1 MRRNGWNWQF
11 GRVSSASVVSALV
24 LVLSLDIALSKNSTL
39 AQIVPD
45 RTLGKESSVVNRI
58 DALNERIDGGATRGE
73 NLFHSFQEFNVGE
86 GRGVYFANPEGI
98 TNILSRVTGG
108 NPSHILG
115 RLGVLGG
122 ANLFLLNPNG
132 ILFGANS
139 SLDISGSFVAT
150 TADGIQLGENGFFS
164 ATEPQKSRLLSVS
177 PGVLFFEQAANTPG
191 VIVNRGSLAV
201 GKDLTFSA
209 DNLDLQGQL
218 VAGGDLTLRA
228 LNTVQIRDSAI
239 NPFVAAAKGD
249 LLVQGNQKVDIFAL
263 NHPASGLFS
272 GKDLVLRSANTV
284 GGDAH
289 FWSGGNFRVE
299 RLERN
304 LGNLYSPHDPVIR
317 SLGDVSFDSYIGTS
331 LHILAAGK
339 VEIPGFIRITGADP
353 VNGLAETVTL
363 SDGTTV
369 LINGKSEPTL
379 DIRAGINPKVVGSFS
394 FNPTDYFPF
403 NSNFIFNPN
412 IDNPPD
418 LSTSPTNANI
428 NVGTIIF
435 SDVSGKDGK
444 VLLTNQY
451 QPNLELNGNIEI
463 SSTLNGVA
471 ISTSGVDSGGLVA
484 IDSRGNIK
492 VNGSII
498 ASSFPLGFL
507 PSSLPIFQGNGGNV
521 TLLANN
527 NINFASQ
534 FAIFSNGL
542 IGGNITLK
550 SQGVIAFNSGKIDN
564 SSYTSVPGSKGGD
577 IDITA
582 GSLSL
587 INGAGLISRTFGQG
601 NGGNINIMTGSLN
614 VTNRA
619 RLDSSTFGKGDAGN
633 ITIQADEAVVFTEIA
648 TVFSNVESGAE
659 GNGGDID
666 IKAGSLSILNGS
678 QLQTIVDDNDGI
690 DTLSPG
696 KGKAGNINIDVRDTI
711 NISGQSNGF
720 FSRLASTIQSET
732 TGHAGSI
739 TLKADSISL
748 TGGADLSTSTSGQG
762 DAGDVFIQ
770 ANNLVVLAENSF
782 IFSTV
787 EAGGI
792 GNAGNVDIQAG
803 SLTLTKG
810 SQIQTLINKA
820 KETQPAG
827 KGNAG
832 KINIDVGGTV
842 TVTGVGID
850 PSAIISRV
858 NAGASGN
865 GGEIDIKARSLSVT
879 DGGQLNSTTIGVG
892 QSNAGNITIDASDTI
907 SFDGRGSNGSP
918 SGIGSLVGS
927 KVIGN
932 GGNVEITTGSLSI
945 ANGALIGT
953 AILGKG
959 NAGNISIRANETV
972 SIDGVDFAGFSS
984 GLNSTLQQGA
994 QGKGGEIE
1002 IVTGS
1007 LSVTNGASINTST
1020 FGDGDA
1026 GNVFVQATDSISVN
1040 SGAQLRTDTFGQGN
1054 AGNVTI
1060 NALNATVSF
1069 DGQFFNGQSLLPSG
1083 IVTIVQRGST
1093 GDGGNITVKAR
1104 SLFITNG
1111 AQLSSLTAGKGK
1123 AGNVFIDTGNLI
1135 SLDNQALIVSSVART
1150 AVGDGG
1156 KVEIKADSLS
1166 LNNRSEI
1173 LTGTAGE
1180 GKAGDV
1186 SVQVDDAISLANRS
1200 GILSSVETG
1209 GEGIGGDIDIQSQ
1222 SLSLTDGSQVQ
1233 TILFRT
1239 QNGFP
1244 GGKGSAGNIEVNVTD
1259 FVNLSGVSPDGFSS
1273 GLFASTERGASGS
1286 AGTITI
1292 TTGDFRVAD
1301 GAVVNTLTANEGN
1314 ANNIT
1319 INANTFEATGGGQVV
1334 TTTRSSGQ
1342 AGNITLNI
1350 ADKTTLSGSDPNFS
1364 NRLAQ
1369 FGEDVVNNQGA
1380 ESGLYANTA
1389 PNSTGIGGNIILN
1402 TGSLNLSDRAQISAL
1417 SQGQSNAGTITI
1429 NANGAIDLT
1438 NSDITTSAE
1447 QASGGAINLTAQDI
1461 RLHGDSDIRTNV
1473 NVGAGG
1479 GGDITLTADSI
1490 IAYDDSDILAF
1501 ARDGRGGN
1509 ITLATPVF
1517 FGSQFQSAPEGTDPD
1532 NLDGNNRVDI
1542 NASGAVGGVISLPDL
1557 TFIQNNLT
1565 ELPANVINTEDLIA
1579 NSCVVPNRQQAG
1591 TFIITGSGGL
1601 PVRPGDVS
1609 ISPYPTGDVRTVPND
1624 ESSRPWTIGDP
1635 IVEPQGVYRLPNGQ
1649 LVMSRECSQ

>member
-11 GRVSSASVVSALV
+11 GIVGSASVVSALA
-24 LVLSLDIALSKNSTL
+24 LFLSLEIAFDENRTL
-39 AQIVPD
+39 AQVVPD
-45 RTLGKESSVVNRI
+45 GTLGKESSVVNRI

-164 ATEPQKSRLLSVS
+164 ATEPENSRLLSVS

-209 DNLDLQGQL
+209 DNLDLQGQIL
-218 VAGGDLTLRA
+218 AGGDLTLQA
-228 LNTVQIRDSAI
+228 LNKVQIRDSAV
-239 NPFVAAAKGD
+239 NPFIAAAKGD

-272 GKDLVLRSANTV
+272 GGDLLLRSANTV

-289 FWSGGNFRVE
+289 FWSGGNFRIE
-299 RLERN
+299 QLDRN
-304 LGNLYSPHDPVIR
+304 LGNLYSPYDPVIR

-339 VEIPGFIRITGADP
+339 VEIPGFIQITGADP

-369 LINGKSEPTL
+369 SINGKSEPTL
-379 DIRAGINPKVVGSFS
+379 DIRAGVDPKVVGSFS

-412 IDNPPD
+412 INNPPD
-418 LSTSPTNANI
+418 LSVFPTSANI
-428 NVGTIIF
+428 NLGTVIF
-435 SDVSGKDGK
+435 SDISGKEGK

-451 QPNLELNGNIEI
+451 QPNP
-463 SSTLNGVA
+463 TLNGHIQLSA
-471 ISTSGVDSGGLVA
+471 TLEGLASSTNGFENGGFVA
-484 IDSRGNIK
+484 IDSKSDIT
-492 VNGSII
+492 VNGIIQASAFSIPN
-498 ASSFPLGFL
+498 SNGNVTFL
-507 PSSLPIFQGNGGNV
+507 GNGGNV
-521 TLLANN
+521 ALLAGG
-527 NINFASQ
+527 NINLTPNSS
-534 FAIFSNGL
+534 ILVEGL

-550 SQGVIAFNSGKIDN
+550 SQANILATGSSLTSN
-564 SSYTSVPGSKGGD
+564 SSTPTANSKGGD
-577 IDITA
+577 ITITTNNGSIFFVNSRIVSSGLSGGNITLNSGEEIAFNGVIDASALRVSEAFVGNGGNIIVIADDSIKLLKSDILSLGLLGGNIGFDSEKSISFNISNIANSSFAPELSLKGGDINITAQSLFFENIAFFTGTYGRANAGNININVSNAANFSGLAQLRTDTFKQGRAGDIKISAGSFSLISEAGTISASTLGQGDAGNIVIETDGAVKLSGGDIFSIVQSGSSGNGGDLTIIAESLSLADGAQLLTRVRGSSSQGSGGRGNAGDITIEVRDAVEVAGVGRDGFISSIFSQVDSGAEGNAGDVSIKAEGDVSFDGSNIFSTIARQVVGDGGDINITA
-582 GSLSL
+582 GSLFLTNGSL
-587 INGAGLISRTFGQG
+587 IANSNDGRGDS
-601 NGGNINIMTGSLN
+601 GNINITAHSLFLN
-614 VTNRA
+614 NGA
-619 RLDSSTFGKGDAGN
+619 RL
-633 ITIQADEAVVFTEIA
+633 
-648 TVFSNVESGAE
+648 
-659 GNGGDID
+659 
-666 IKAGSLSILNGS
+666 
-678 QLQTIVDDNDGI
+678 
-690 DTLSPG
+690 
-696 KGKAGNINIDVRDTI
+696 
-711 NISGQSNGF
+711 
-720 FSRLASTIQSET
+720 
-732 TGHAGSI
+732 
-739 TLKADSISL
+739 ISL
-748 TGGADLSTSTSGQG
+748 TA
-762 DAGDVFIQ
+762 
-770 ANNLVVLAENSF
+770 
-782 IFSTV
+782 
-787 EAGGI
+787 
-792 GNAGNVDIQAG
+792 
-803 SLTLTKG
+803 
-810 SQIQTLINKA
+810 
-820 KETQPAG
+820 
-827 KGNAG
+827 
-832 KINIDVGGTV
+832 
-842 TVTGVGID
+842 
-850 PSAIISRV
+850 
-858 NAGASGN
+858 
-865 GGEIDIKARSLSVT
+865 
-879 DGGQLNSTTIGVG
+879 
-892 QSNAGNITIDASDTI
+892 
-907 SFDGRGSNGSP
+907 
-918 SGIGSLVGS
+918 
-927 KVIGN
+927 
-932 GGNVEITTGSLSI
+932 
-945 ANGALIGT
+945 
-953 AILGKG
+953 GKG
-959 NAGNISIRANETV
+959 NAGNIV
-972 SIDGVDFAGFSS
+972 
-984 GLNSTLQQGA
+984 
-994 QGKGGEIE
+994 
-1002 IVTGS
+1002 
-1007 LSVTNGASINTST
+1007 
-1020 FGDGDA
+1020 
-1026 GNVFVQATDSISVN
+1026 VQATDSISVN

-1060 NALNATVSF
+1060 NAPNATVSF

-1111 AQLSSLTAGKGK
+1111 AQLSSLTAGKGN
-1123 AGNVFIDTGNLI
+1123 AGNVFVDTSNLI
-1135 SLDNQALIVSSVART
+1135 SLDNLALIVSSVADT
-1150 AVGDGG
+1150 AIGNGG
-1156 KVEIKADSLS
+1156 KVEIQANSLS
-1166 LNNRSEI
+1166 LNNQSEI
-1173 LTGTAGE
+1173 ITGTVGE
-1180 GKAGDV
+1180 GNAGDV

-1200 GILSSVETG
+1200 GILSSVESG
-1209 GEGIGGDIDIQSQ
+1209 GEGIGGDINIQAR

-1233 TILFRT
+1233 TALFRT
-1239 QNGFP
+1239 QNGLP
-1244 GGKGSAGNIEVNVTD
+1244 GGQGSAGNIKVNATD
-1259 FVNLSGVSPDGFSS
+1259 FVNLSGVSPEGFSS

-1286 AGTITI
+1286 AGTITV

-1301 GAVVNTLTANEGN
+1301 GAIVNTLTANEGN

-1350 ADKTTLSGSDPNFS
+1350 ADKTTFSGSDPNFS
-1364 NRLAQ
+1364 DRLAR
-1369 FGEDVVNNQGA
+1369 FGEDIVNNQGA

-1389 PNSTGIGGNIILN
+1389 PGSTGIGGNIILN
-1402 TGSLNLSDRAQISAL
+1402 TGSLNLNARAQITAR

-1429 NANGAIDLT
+1429 NANGTIDST

-1447 QASGGAINLTAQDI
+1447 QASGGAINLTAQNI
-1461 RLHGDSDIRTNV
+1461 RLRGDSDIRTNV

-1490 IAYDDSDILAF
+1490 LAYDDSDILAF
-1501 ARDGRGGN
+1501 ARDGIGGN
-1509 ITLATPVF
+1509 ITLGTPVF

-1532 NLDGNNRVDI
+1532 SLDGNNRVDI

-1601 PVRPGDVS
+1601 PVRPGDAS
-1609 ISPYPTGDVRTVPND
+1609 ISTYPTGEVRTVPNE
-1624 ESSRPWTIGDP
+1624 ESSRSWTIGDP